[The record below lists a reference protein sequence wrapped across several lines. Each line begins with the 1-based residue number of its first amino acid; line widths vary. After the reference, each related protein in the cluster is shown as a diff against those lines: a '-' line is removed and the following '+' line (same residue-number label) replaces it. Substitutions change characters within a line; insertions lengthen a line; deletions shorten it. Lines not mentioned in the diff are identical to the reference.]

1 MGAMSALEEAG
12 VNVPEEVSV
21 IRIDDIFSAAIDR
34 ELRPVV

>member
-1 MGAMSALEEAG
+1 MGAMSALEE
-12 VNVPEEVSV
+12 PEEVSV